1 MIFSSH
7 ILSEVQN
14 ICDQILILSKGHL
27 VAFDTPENLERQ
39 MLRSNEISL
48 VTEAS
53 PDEAL
58 HILCQ
63 VEGVTDSQL
72 SPREDGLLQIH
83 LSSDCDDLTAL
94 CRRLFFAFAGQNRA
108 LLELS
113 SKKASLEDVFLELTE
128 QNDALPQAPEDPKA
142 PESSKSPQGPESSQ
156 NFEERQGSDQ

>member
-72 SPREDGLLQIH
+72 SAREDGLLQIH
-83 LSSDCDDLTAL
+83 LSSDCDDLYRPL
-94 CRRLFFAFAGQNRA
+94 PPPLFCLRGA
-108 LLELS
+108 
-113 SKKASLEDVFLELTE
+113 K
-128 QNDALPQAPEDPKA
+128 
-142 PESSKSPQGPESSQ
+142 QGPFGTL
-156 NFEERQGSDQ
+156 FEKGQLGRRVFGADRAKRRPPTGSRGPKGAGKLKIPTGPGELAEF

>member
-1 MIFSSH
+1 M
-7 ILSEVQN
+7 
-14 ICDQILILSKGHL
+14 
-27 VAFDTPENLERQ
+27 
-39 MLRSNEISL
+39 
-48 VTEAS
+48 
-53 PDEAL
+53 

-142 PESSKSPQGPESSQ
+142 PESSKSPQRPESSK